1 MQNHKVKVAIPYA
14 ALEPLGISLLEAGQ
28 VDLAS
33 ICVLFDTQIVAIY
46 DRQAP
51 NYGVSAEIDPDTKK
65 ITAEVVSLN
74 MM

>member
-1 MQNHKVKVAIPYA
+1 MKAKVLGWAHKQGEYNGFKY
-14 ALEPLGISLLEAGQ
+14 
-28 VDLAS
+28 DNF
-33 ICVLFDTQIVAIY
+33 VLHAQIVAIY